1 MSQQQREALTKYL
14 EKRKTLEEI
23 LFKEWI
29 VKSYKELARRIEKEL
44 DLLARRISDLDIT
57 EEKDDIHYW
66 TNDQIEDFIF
76 YADRF
81 YELKHEH
88 ED

>member
-81 YELKHEH
+81 YELKHER